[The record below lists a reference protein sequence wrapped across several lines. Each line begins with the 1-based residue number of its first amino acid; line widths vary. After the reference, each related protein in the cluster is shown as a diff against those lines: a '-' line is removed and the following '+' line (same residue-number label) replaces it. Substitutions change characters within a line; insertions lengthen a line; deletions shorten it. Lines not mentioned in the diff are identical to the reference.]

1 VLAVDLN
8 FNTIIKEKEV
18 KMEES
23 CKNVYITTPIY
34 YVNDVAHIG
43 HAYTT
48 IIADMLAR
56 YSRLTGL
63 NTFLLTGTD
72 EHGQKI
78 AQSAELR
85 GKTPKEYAD
94 EISGK
99 FRTLWDDFGIT
110 YDKFIR
116 TTDEEHKLGVQ
127 KAFETMYNKGDIYK
141 GEYEGFYCVSCETFF
156 TEKQLVDEQFCPDCG
171 RATSIVKEESYF
183 FKLSKYEDKLIK
195 WYEENEDCILPRSKK
210 NEISNFVKGGL
221 RDLSISR
228 TSFDWGVK
236 LPESMNEPR
245 HVMYVW
251 LDALMNYI
259 TALGYGTD
267 DKNMNFWPANVHLV
281 GKDILRFH
289 AIYWPAFLMSLEL
302 PLPTHIA
309 AHGWWTRDG
318 EKMSKS
324 KGNVVDPK
332 VVADAYG
339 LDAFRYF
346 MLREVPFGQDGDFSQ
361 KALIDRINS
370 DLGNDLGNLLN
381 RISGMSGKYF
391 DYRVSSKDVEKFH
404 VKELAEVNA
413 ILENVEAYIFNMQLN
428 KYLEEIW
435 KVLTI
440 ANKAINDY
448 EPWNLMK
455 DEKTDEAMALV
466 ALITNIMAKVALL
479 LDSVMPEKIAKIAE
493 SLGMKIDTATYNSLI
508 KNRNL
513 LEDTVITKVE
523 QLFPRIEEILL
534 EQPVSSDIS
543 KTECETKKEDITIVE
558 DDNLITI
565 DQFFQTTLKIGTIV
579 EAVEVP
585 KSAKLLKLQVDLG
598 EGKNRQILAGIK
610 EYYSAEELVGTQ
622 ACVVANLKPAKLM
635 GMLSE
640 GMLMAARDENGL
652 SLIRPE
658 APKKSGTKIS

>member
-1 VLAVDLN
+1 MN
-8 FNTIIKEKEV
+8 SNKIKEV
-18 KMEES
+18 TMEES

-63 NTFLLTGTD
+63 NTYFLTGTD

-78 AQSAELR
+78 AQSAEAR
-85 GKTPKEYAD
+85 GKTAKEYAD
-94 EISGK
+94 EVSGK
-99 FRTLWDDFGIT
+99 FRQLWDDFDIT

-116 TTDEEHKLGVQ
+116 TTDEEHKRGVQ

-171 RATSIVKEESYF
+171 RPTSIVKEESYF

-195 WYEENEDCILPRSKK
+195 WYEENEDCILPRAKK
-210 NEISNFVKGGL
+210 NEISNFVKSGL

-236 LPESMNEPR
+236 LPEAMNEPK

-251 LDALMNYI
+251 LDALLNYI

-267 DKNMNFWPANVHLV
+267 DKNMKFWPANIQLV

-289 AIYWPAFLMSLEL
+289 SIYWPAFLMSLDL

-332 VVADAYG
+332 AVADAYG

-391 DYRVSSKDVEKFH
+391 DFKVSSVDVEKFH
-404 VKELAEVNA
+404 SKELDEVNA
-413 ILENVEAYIFNMQLN
+413 ILENVEAYIFNMQIN
-428 KYLEEIW
+428 RYLEDIW
-435 KVLTI
+435 KVLTV

-455 DEKTDEAMALV
+455 DGKTEEAMALV
-466 ALITNIMAKVALL
+466 ALITNIMAKCALL

-508 KNRNL
+508 KEKKL
-513 LEDTVITKVE
+513 LDDTVITKVE
-523 QLFPRIEEILL
+523 QLFPRIEEVLL
-534 EQPVSSDIS
+534 EQPQSAEVS
-543 KTECETKKEDITIVE
+543 KNECETKKEDNSSTVEE

-565 DQFFQTTLKIGTIV
+565 DKFFETTLKIGTIV
-579 EAVEVP
+579 EAQEVP
-585 KSAKLLKLQVDLG
+585 KSKKLLKLQVDLG

-610 EYYSAEELVGTQ
+610 EFYSAEELVGTQ

-640 GMLMAARDENGL
+640 GMLMAAKDENGL

-658 APKKSGTKIS
+658 TPKKSGTKIS

>member
-1 VLAVDLN
+1 
-8 FNTIIKEKEV
+8 
-18 KMEES
+18 MEET

-56 YSRLTGL
+56 YSRLTGH
-63 NTFLLTGTD
+63 NTYFLTGTD

-78 AQSAELR
+78 AQSAQAR

-94 EISGK
+94 EVSEK
-99 FRTLWDDFGIT
+99 FKKLWDDFDIT

-116 TTDEEHKLGVQ
+116 TTDEQHKLGAQ
-127 KAFETMYNKGDIYK
+127 KAFEKMYEKGDIYK

-156 TEKQLVDEQFCPDCG
+156 TEKQLIDEQFCPDCG
-171 RATSIVKEESYF
+171 KPTSIVKEESFF
-183 FKLSKYEDKLIK
+183 FKLSAYEDKLLK

-210 NEISNFVKGGL
+210 NEIINFVKGGL

-228 TSFDWGVK
+228 TSFEWGVK
-236 LPESMNEPR
+236 LPDSINEPK

-251 LDALMNYI
+251 LDALINYI
-259 TALGYGTD
+259 SALGYGGD
-267 DKNMNFWPANVHLV
+267 EKEFNFWPASIHLV

-289 AIYWPAFLMSLEL
+289 SIYWPAFLMSLEL
-302 PLPTHIA
+302 PLPKHIA

-332 VVADAYG
+332 EVADAYG

-346 MLREVPFGQDGDFSQ
+346 ILREVPFGQDGDFSQ

-391 DYRVSSKDVEKFH
+391 DFKIDSANVEKYH
-404 VKELAEVNA
+404 KKELDEVNS
-413 ILENVEAYIFNMQLN
+413 ILENVEDLIFNMQIN
-428 KYLEEIW
+428 RYLEEIW

-440 ANKAINDY
+440 ANKAIGDY
-448 EPWNLMK
+448 EPWTKMK
-455 DEKTDEAMALV
+455 EGKTDEAMALV
-466 ALITNIMAKVALL
+466 ALITNIMAKCAILL
-479 LDSVMPEKIAKIAE
+479 QSVMPEKISKIAQ
-493 SLGMKIDTATYNSLI
+493 SLGININTELYKELI
-508 KNRNL
+508 VNKGL
-513 LEDTVITKVE
+513 LSTTTITKVE
-523 QLFPRIEEILL
+523 QLFPRIEEPILKGAPEVKKDKNEV
-534 EQPVSSDIS
+534 EQ
-543 KTECETKKEDITIVE
+543 KEEIVE
-558 DDNLITI
+558 EDNLITI
-565 DQFFQTTLKIGTIV
+565 DKFFETTIKVGTIV
-579 EAVEVP
+579 DAVEVP
-585 KSAKLLKLQVDLG
+585 KSKKLLKLQVDVG
-598 EGKNRQILAGIK
+598 EEKNRQVLAGIK
-610 EYYSAEELVGTQ
+610 EFYKAEDLIGTQ

-640 GMLMAARDENGL
+640 GMLLAAKDENGL
-652 SLIRPE
+652 CLIRPE
-658 APKKSGTKIS
+658 KTKISGTKIS

>member
-1 VLAVDLN
+1 
-8 FNTIIKEKEV
+8 
-18 KMEES
+18 MEES

-78 AQSAELR
+78 SQSAELR

-99 FRTLWDDFGIT
+99 FRTLWDDFDIT

-127 KAFETMYNKGDIYK
+127 KAFQTMFDKGDIYK

-171 RATSIVKEESYF
+171 RPTSIVKEESYF

-195 WYEENEDCILPRSKK
+195 WYEENEDCILPRAKK

-289 AIYWPAFLMSLEL
+289 AIYWPAFLMSLDL
-302 PLPTHIA
+302 PLPKHIA

-332 VVADAYG
+332 QVADAYG

-391 DYRVSSKDVEKFH
+391 DFKVSSVDVEKFH
-404 VKELAEVNA
+404 AKELAEIDA
-413 ILENVEAYIFNMQLN
+413 ILGNVEAYIFNMQIN
-428 KYLEEIW
+428 RYLEDLW

-455 DEKTDEAMALV
+455 DGKTDEAMALV

-479 LDSVMPEKIAKIAE
+479 LDSVMPGKISLIAQ
-493 SLGMKIDTATYNSLI
+493 SLGIKIDTETYNSLI
-508 KNRNL
+508 KNKNL
-513 LEDTVITKVE
+513 VPDTVITKVD
-523 QLFPRIEEILL
+523 QLFPRIEEVLL
-534 EQPVSSDIS
+534 EQPASSDITKS
-543 KTECETKKEDITIVE
+543 ECEIKNEKTKEVIVE

-579 EAVEVP
+579 EAEEVP

-598 EGKNRQILAGIK
+598 EGRNRQILAGIK

-640 GMLMAARDENGL
+640 GMLMAAKDENGL
-652 SLIRPE
+652 SLLRPQ

>member
-1 VLAVDLN
+1 
-8 FNTIIKEKEV
+8 
-18 KMEES
+18 MEES

-78 AQSAELR
+78 SQSAELR
-85 GKTPKEYAD
+85 GKTAKEYAD

-99 FRTLWDDFGIT
+99 FRALWDDFDIT

-127 KAFETMYNKGDIYK
+127 KAFQTMFDKGDIYK

-171 RATSIVKEESYF
+171 RPTSIVKEESYF
-183 FKLSKYEDKLIK
+183 FKLSKYENKLIK
-195 WYEENEDCILPRSKK
+195 WYEENEDCILPRAKK
-210 NEISNFVKGGL
+210 NEILNFVKGGL

-236 LPESMNEPR
+236 LPESMNEPK

-267 DKNMNFWPANVHLV
+267 DKNMNFWPANVQLV

-289 AIYWPAFLMSLEL
+289 AIYWPAFLMSLDL
-302 PLPTHIA
+302 PLPKHIA

-332 VVADAYG
+332 LVADAYG

-391 DYRVSSKDVEKFH
+391 DFKVSSVDVEKFH
-404 VKELAEVNA
+404 AKELAEIDA
-413 ILENVEAYIFNMQLN
+413 ILGNVEAYIFNMQIN
-428 KYLEEIW
+428 RYLEDLW

-455 DEKTDEAMALV
+455 DGKTSEAMALV

-479 LDSVMPEKIAKIAE
+479 LDSVMPEKISLIAQ
-493 SLGMKIDTATYNSLI
+493 SLGIKIDTATYNSLI
-508 KNRNL
+508 KNKNL
-513 LEDTVITKVE
+513 IPDTVITKVD

-534 EQPVSSDIS
+534 EQPASSDITKS
-543 KTECETKKEDITIVE
+543 ECEIKNEKTNKVAVE

-579 EAVEVP
+579 EAEEVP

-610 EYYSAEELVGTQ
+610 EYYSAQELVGTQ
-622 ACVVANLKPAKLM
+622 ACVVTNLKPAKLM
-635 GMLSE
+635 GMVSE

-652 SLIRPE
+652 SLLRPE

>member
-1 VLAVDLN
+1 
-8 FNTIIKEKEV
+8 
-18 KMEES
+18 MENS

-63 NTFLLTGTD
+63 DTFFLTGTD

-78 AQSAELR
+78 AQSAEQR
-85 GKTPKEYAD
+85 GRTPQEYSD

-99 FRTLWDDFGIT
+99 FRTLWDDFDIT

-116 TTDEEHKLGVQ
+116 TTDEEHKIGVQ
-127 KAFETMYNKGDIYK
+127 KAFETMYEKGDIYK

-171 RATSIVKEESYF
+171 KPTNIVKEESFF

-210 NEISNFVKGGL
+210 NEIVNFVKSGL

-236 LPESMNEPR
+236 LPESINEPK

-251 LDALMNYI
+251 LDALLNYI
-259 TALGYGTD
+259 TALGYG
-267 DKNMNFWPANVHLV
+267 DKQENMKYWPAKVQLV

-289 AIYWPAFLMSLEL
+289 AIYWPAFLMSLDL

-324 KGNVVDPK
+324 KGNVVNPK
-332 VVADAYG
+332 EVADAYG

-361 KALIDRINS
+361 KALMDRINS

-391 DYRVSSKDVEKFH
+391 DFKINSKDVEKYH
-404 VKELAEVNA
+404 KKELDEVNA
-413 ILENVEAYIFNMQLN
+413 ILENVEDYIFNMQLN
-428 KYLEEIW
+428 RYLEDIW

-440 ANKAINDY
+440 ANKAIGDY
-448 EPWNLMK
+448 EPWAKMK
-455 DEKTDEAMALV
+455 DGKVDEAMALV
-466 ALITNIMAKVALL
+466 ALITNIMAKVSLL
-479 LDSVMPEKIAKIAE
+479 LDSVMPEKISRIAT
-493 SLGMKIDTATYNSLI
+493 SLGIEINTDSYNKLI
-508 KNRNL
+508 VNKEL
-513 LEDTVITKVE
+513 MEDTTIIKVE
-523 QLFPRIEEILL
+523 QLFPRIEEVLL
-534 EQPVSSDIS
+534 EQTVPSDVSKAEIEEKS
-543 KTECETKKEDITIVE
+543 KAKKDDKKENTE
-558 DDNLITI
+558 EDNLITI
-565 DQFFQTTLKIGTIV
+565 DQFFETSLKIGTII
-579 EAVEVP
+579 EAQEVP
-585 KSAKLLKLQVDLG
+585 KSKKLLKLQVDLG
-598 EGKNRQILAGIK
+598 EDKNRQILAGIK
-610 EYYSAEELVGTQ
+610 EFYEASELVGTQ

-640 GMLMAARDENGL
+640 GMLLAARDENGL
-652 SLIRPE
+652 CLIRPE
-658 APKKSGTKIS
+658 KPKTSGTKIS

>member
-1 VLAVDLN
+1 MQESC
-8 FNTIIKEKEV
+8 KHEV
-18 KMEES
+18 

-78 AQSAELR
+78 SQSAELR
-85 GKTPKEYAD
+85 GKTAKEYAD
-94 EISGK
+94 EVSGK
-99 FRTLWDDFGIT
+99 FRALWDDFGIT
-110 YDKFIR
+110 YNKFIR
-116 TTDEEHKLGVQ
+116 TTDEEHKIGVQ
-127 KAFETMYNKGDIYK
+127 KAFETMFNKGDIYK

-171 RATSIVKEESYF
+171 RPTSIVKEESYF

-195 WYEENEDCILPRSKK
+195 WYEENEDCILPRAKK

-236 LPESMNEPR
+236 LPESMNEPK

-259 TALGYGTD
+259 TALGYGSD
-267 DKNMNFWPANVHLV
+267 EKNMNFWPANIHLV

-302 PLPTHIA
+302 PLPKHIA

-324 KGNVVDPK
+324 KGNVVNPK
-332 VVADAYG
+332 QVADAYG

-391 DYRVSSKDVEKFH
+391 DYKVSSVNVEKFH
-404 VKELAEVNA
+404 AKELAEIDS
-413 ILENVEAYIFNMQLN
+413 ILENVEAYIFNMQIN
-428 KYLEEIW
+428 RYLEDIW

-455 DEKTDEAMALV
+455 DQKTDEAMALV

-479 LDSVMPEKIAKIAE
+479 LDSVMPEKIALIAQ
-493 SLGMKIDTATYNSLI
+493 SLGIKIDTETYNSLI
-508 KNRNL
+508 KNKNL
-513 LEDTVITKVE
+513 ISDTIITKVD
-523 QLFPRIEEILL
+523 QLFPRIEDVLL
-534 EQPVSSDIS
+534 EQPASSDITKS
-543 KTECETKKEDITIVE
+543 ECEIKTVKPSEIKIE

-579 EAVEVP
+579 EAEEVP

-598 EGKNRQILAGIK
+598 EGRNRQILAGIK
-610 EYYSAEELVGTQ
+610 EYYSAEELIGTQ

-640 GMLMAARDENGL
+640 GMLMAAKDENGL
-652 SLIRPE
+652 SLLRPQSS
-658 APKKSGTKIS
+658 KKSGTKIS